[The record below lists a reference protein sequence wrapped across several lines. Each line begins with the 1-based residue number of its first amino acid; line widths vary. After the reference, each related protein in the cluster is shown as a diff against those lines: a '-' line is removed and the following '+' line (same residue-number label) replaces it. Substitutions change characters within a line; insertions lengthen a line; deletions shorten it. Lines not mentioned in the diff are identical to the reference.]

1 MPPDEREGEVV
12 RAMHQELSPRER
24 EVAALVAQGKTNAQI
39 ALETGGAMDYNAT
52 SGYFNGAGH

>member
-1 MPPDEREGEVV
+1 
-12 RAMHQELSPRER
+12 MHQDLSPRER
-24 EVAALVAQGKTNAQI
+24 EVAALVAQGKTNALI